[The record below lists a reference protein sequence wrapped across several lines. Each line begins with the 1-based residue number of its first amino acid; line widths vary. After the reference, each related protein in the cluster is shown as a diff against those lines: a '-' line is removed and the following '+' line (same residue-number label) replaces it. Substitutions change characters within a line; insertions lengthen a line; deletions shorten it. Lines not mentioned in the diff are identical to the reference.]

1 MENIMSEENLDLEL
15 ETEEE
20 QVEVELS
27 PVEQL
32 VNNITDG
39 ELNKAETSFQGLIQ
53 DKITDALESQKVAVA
68 DTIFNDRQQEP
79 EVDVEMGLDD
89 DLLNDDEESTE
100 EVPSEE
106 S

>member
-1 MENIMSEENLDLEL
+1 MSEENLDLEL

-39 ELNKAETSFQGLIQ
+39 ELNKAETSFSSLIGHYQ
-53 DKITDALESQKVAVA
+53 SHEGTHRHAIIRITWRSGIPWQHQYCYPSSYHRAQLSTSVTSKI
-68 DTIFNDRQQEP
+68 
-79 EVDVEMGLDD
+79 
-89 DLLNDDEESTE
+89 
-100 EVPSEE
+100 
-106 S
+106 